1 MPYNTR
7 LATMRS
13 FGSEPQGDKETA
25 MTLHSP
31 ITIREATPADA
42 PALARLIDIAGE
54 GVPSRLW
61 SQMATGGQNPIE
73 VGEERARRDSG
84 GFSWRNALVTER
96 DGQVAAM
103 MLGYGIGEPSE
114 EDRAGIRDLPETLQ
128 PFIELEHRSAGSFY
142 VNALAT
148 LPGRRGLGL
157 GAALMRAAEDRAKA
171 QGISRMSIQAYEQNT
186 GAVRLYERL
195 GYRRT
200 ETRPVLSHPCQPY
213 YDGRV
218 LLLLKDI

>member
-1 MPYNTR
+1 
-7 LATMRS
+7 
-13 FGSEPQGDKETA
+13 

-31 ITIREATPADA
+31 ITIREAAPADA

-54 GVPSRLW
+54 GVPSWLW
-61 SQMATGGQNPIE
+61 TKMAADGQSPIA
-73 VGEERARRDSG
+73 VGEERARRDTG

-96 DGQVAAM
+96 DGEVAAM

-157 GAALMRAAEDRAKA
+157 GSALMRAAEDRAKA
-171 QGISRMSIQAYEQNT
+171 QGMSRMSIQAYEQNT

-195 GYRRT
+195 GYRRA

>member
-1 MPYNTR
+1 
-7 LATMRS
+7 
-13 FGSEPQGDKETA
+13 

-31 ITIREATPADA
+31 ITIREATAADA

-54 GVPSRLW
+54 GVPSWLW
-61 SQMATGGQNPIE
+61 AQMAADGQSPIE
-73 VGEERARRDSG
+73 VGEQRARRDTG

-96 DGQVAAM
+96 DGEVAAM
-103 MLGYGIGEPSE
+103 MLGYGIGEPSA

-157 GAALMRAAEDRAKA
+157 GAALMGAAEDRAKA

-195 GYRRT
+195 GYRRA
-200 ETRPVLSHPCQPY
+200 ETRPVLSLDCSPSTPESPT
-213 YDGRV
+213 V
-218 LLLLKDI
+218 K